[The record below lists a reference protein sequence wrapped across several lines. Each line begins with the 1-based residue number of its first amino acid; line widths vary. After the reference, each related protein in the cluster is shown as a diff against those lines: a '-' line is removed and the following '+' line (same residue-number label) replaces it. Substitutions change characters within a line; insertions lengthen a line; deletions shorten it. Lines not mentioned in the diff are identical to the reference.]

1 MLLKSSKENV
11 PRRRERMSDVTHCP
25 EVKWG
30 KVGESFFGLLKSF

>member
-30 KVGESFFGLLKSF
+30 LPVDFLQR